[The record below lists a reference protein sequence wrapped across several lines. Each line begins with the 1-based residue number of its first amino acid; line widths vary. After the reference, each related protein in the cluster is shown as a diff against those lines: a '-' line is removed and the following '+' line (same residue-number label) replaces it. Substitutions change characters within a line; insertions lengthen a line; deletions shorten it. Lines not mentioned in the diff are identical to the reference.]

1 MIHGFPNTP
10 KHPAAYYQN
19 NDWTDGCIAL
29 SNSDMVEVWMRT
41 QDNIPIDIY
50 P

>member
-1 MIHGFPNTP
+1 MSS
-10 KHPAAYYQN
+10 
-19 NDWTDGCIAL
+19 DWTDGCIAL